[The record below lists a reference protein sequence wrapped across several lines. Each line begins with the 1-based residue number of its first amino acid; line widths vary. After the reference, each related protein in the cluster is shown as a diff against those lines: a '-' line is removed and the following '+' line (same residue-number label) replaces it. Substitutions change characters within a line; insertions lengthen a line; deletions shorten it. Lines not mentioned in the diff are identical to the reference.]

1 VNFWFPVMNACSNKP
16 KVLRWLPENNPSQKT
31 EDGGSKPVG
40 TEQLNAFLQLFT
52 HGWWRGGP
60 YRPADVNTLIIINKH
75 KALKIMDQSDG
86 YASLMLEKK
95 KTTRKRKTR
104 EILNL
109 RGRQEMTLW
118 LCCTKFYN
126 EKSNFD
132 EHSNESWA
140 DSSSEGAVEI
150 QANMK
155 SYSLA
160 VLRWVTNSLYF
171 SVKKKY
177 EKT

>member
-1 VNFWFPVMNACSNKP
+1 MNACSNKP

-95 KTTRKRKTR
+95 NNQEEENKGNTQPTGAPGNDALTVLHKVLQW
-104 EILNL
+104 EI
-109 RGRQEMTLW
+109 
-118 LCCTKFYN
+118 
-126 EKSNFD
+126 
-132 EHSNESWA
+132 
-140 DSSSEGAVEI
+140 
-150 QANMK
+150 
-155 SYSLA
+155 
-160 VLRWVTNSLYF
+160 
-171 SVKKKY
+171 
-177 EKT
+177 